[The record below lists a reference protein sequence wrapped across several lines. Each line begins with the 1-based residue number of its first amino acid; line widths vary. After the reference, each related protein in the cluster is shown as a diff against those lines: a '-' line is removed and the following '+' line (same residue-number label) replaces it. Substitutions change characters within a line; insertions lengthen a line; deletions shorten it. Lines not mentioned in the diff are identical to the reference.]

1 MSEVHSAYQ
10 WVVWTSIPLKGMDLP
25 GLQGFRLSSEIS
37 LLKASDA
44 LLKGRDLWAMG
55 KLEFDRIEDCEW
67 FLVDRC
73 PLPSG

>member
-1 MSEVHSAYQ
+1 
-10 WVVWTSIPLKGMDLP
+10 MDLP